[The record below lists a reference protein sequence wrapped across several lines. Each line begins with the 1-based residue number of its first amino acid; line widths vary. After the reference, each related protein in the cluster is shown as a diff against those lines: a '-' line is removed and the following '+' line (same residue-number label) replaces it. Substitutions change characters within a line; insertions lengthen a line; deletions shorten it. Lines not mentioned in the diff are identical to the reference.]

1 MNADTYTI
9 ERFLALSDLYF
20 RLTGNTSSHINTQEM
35 LEFLEIINDQTPP
48 LMSPG
53 QHIC

>member
-1 MNADTYTI
+1 MNTNTQNI

-20 RLTGNTSSHINTQEM
+20 RLTGKTAGDMDNREM

-48 LMSPG
+48 AMSPG